1 MEFLDAKT
9 ILSENQN
16 PDGWYGA
23 DYNMNLYRGCSHGCI
38 YCDSRYDVYHVDNF
52 DVVKSKK
59 NVLELLRNELKSKRS
74 RGVVGI
80 GAMSDTYNPMEK
92 KYQITRGALKLLLRY
107 GYGVSIDTKSNLI
120 LRDIDL
126 LEKINE
132 KSDVIIKISITTP
145 SDNLSKIIE
154 PNVCSSSSRFNVVHK
169 LSDAGIFAGVMMLP
183 VLPFITDSVSSIRD
197 MVKLSYENGA
207 RFIYTMMAVSLRS
220 NQKKYYYEK
229 LDESFPGLKSK
240 YEQLDN
246 YNYRYAGSNE
256 SELWSVFKEECDK
269 YGLLYDM
276 NDIIKAYKKEN
287 RKDVQTTL
295 F

>member
-9 ILSENQN
+9 ILSRNQN

-23 DYNMNLYRGCSHGCI
+23 DYNMNLYRGCPHGCI
-38 YCDSRYDVYHVDNF
+38 YCDNRYDVYHVNNF

-59 NVLELLRNELKSKRS
+59 NVLELLRKELKSKRS

-92 KYQITRGALKLLLRY
+92 KYLITRGALKLLLRY

-132 KSDVIIKISITTP
+132 INDVIIKISITTP
-145 SDNLSKIIE
+145 YDNLSKLIE
-154 PNVCSSSSRFNVVHK
+154 PNVCSPSSRFNVVHK
-169 LSDAGIFAGVMMLP
+169 LSDVGIFAGVMMLP

-229 LDESFPGLKSK
+229 LDESFPGLRSK

-246 YNYRYAGSNE
+246 YNYRYASSNE
-256 SELWSVFKEECDK
+256 RELWSVFKEECDK

-276 NDIIKAYKKEN
+276 DDIIKAYKKEN

>member
-9 ILSENQN
+9 ILSKNQK
-16 PDGWYGA
+16 PDIWYGA

-38 YCDSRYDVYHVDNF
+38 YCDTRYDVYHVDNF

-92 KYQITRGALKLLLRY
+92 KYMITRGALKLLLRY

-132 KSDVIIKISITTP
+132 KNDVIIKISITTP
-145 SDNLSKIIE
+145 YDNLSKIIE
-154 PNVCSSSSRFNVVHK
+154 PNVCSSSSRFNVIHK
-169 LSDAGIFAGVMMLP
+169 LSDTGIFAGVMMLP

-197 MVKLSYENGA
+197 IVKLSYENGA